1 MKSTDIE
8 REKVRGRIALK
19 GFFNICREWNC
30 SREQMRKMLGG
41 ISESSL
47 ADYEKLPYEIL
58 SRDRMERISCILGIY
73 RAIREMYPTAERAN
87 FRIRLETSEP
97 PFSGCSA
104 LDFMVRGSMKH
115 LIQTRQFFE
124 AKLYAP

>member
-1 MKSTDIE
+1 
-8 REKVRGRIALK
+8 
-19 GFFNICREWNC
+19 
-30 SREQMRKMLGG
+30 
-41 ISESSL
+41 
-47 ADYEKLPYEIL
+47 
-58 SRDRMERISCILGIY
+58 
-73 RAIREMYPTAERAN
+73 MYPTAERAN